1 MEFDPRHVRYIKLG
15 PSGAWARDGFI
26 DGTLPFMYREID
38 HAPCRAGDWDAVR
51 NEFLSQGRTAG
62 TASDAV
68 REMRD
73 YYDLGADCLWITFA
87 DGHLWWAFAAPEVEW
102 LGDRGEHLP
111 ARQRRVI
118 GEWRRTALDGTPLA
132 VRSLSS
138 ALTRTASYR
147 KTICTVEQ
155 QAYLLRR
162 IRGEADPLA
171 EEAAVLQA
179 QLRQAAA
186 TMVRDLDWRDFE
198 ILIDLIFTR
207 AGWRRQSALGQG
219 EVDVDLLLDHPTT
232 GELAWVQI
240 KTGTKQA
247 ELADYVKRFE
257 ADGSC
262 QHFFFVCHGGK
273 GALHLPEQRPRYHL
287 WLADEVAARAIEAGL
302 LDWLKARRA

>member
-1 MEFDPRHVRYIKLG
+1 MDCDPGHIRYIKLG
-15 PSGAWARDGFI
+15 PSGAWARDAFTH
-26 DGTLPFMYREID
+26 GTLPFMYREID
-38 HAPCRAGDWDAVR
+38 HALCLTGDWDAVR
-51 NEFLSQGRTAG
+51 NQFIRQGRTTS

-68 REMRD
+68 REVRD
-73 YYDLGADCLWITFA
+73 YYELGADCLWITFA

-102 LGDRGEHLP
+102 LGDRGERLA

-118 GEWRRTALDGTPLA
+118 GEWRRTSLKGAPLPM
-132 VRSLSS
+132 RSLSS
-138 ALTRTASYR
+138 ALTRTAGYR
-147 KTICTVEQ
+147 KTICTIEQ

-162 IRGEADPLA
+162 IRGDTDPLA
-171 EEAAVLQA
+171 EEARALQTR
-179 QLRQAAA
+179 LCRTAAN
-186 TMVRDLDWRDFE
+186 MVRDLDWRDFE
-198 ILIDLIFTR
+198 ILVDLIFAR

-247 ELADYVKRFE
+247 ELTDYVKRFE

-273 GALHLPEQRPRYHL
+273 GALRLPDQPPHYHL

-302 LDWLKARRA
+302 LDWLIARRA